1 MLDKEIT
8 LAGKFYLK
16 NGAVIEEKFVFDI
29 NNELPLVR
37 ETIEN
42 FKTEIKI
49 GLEHE
54 DGGFQIS
61 FGNTIFR
68 GKDISAVTFTEK

>member
-8 LAGKFYLK
+8 VVGKFYLK
-16 NGAVIEEKFVFDI
+16 NGAVIEEKIVFNI
-29 NNELPLVR
+29 NNELSVVR
-37 ETIEN
+37 KTIEN
-42 FKTEIKI
+42 FKTEIEV
-49 GLEHE
+49 GLEHK